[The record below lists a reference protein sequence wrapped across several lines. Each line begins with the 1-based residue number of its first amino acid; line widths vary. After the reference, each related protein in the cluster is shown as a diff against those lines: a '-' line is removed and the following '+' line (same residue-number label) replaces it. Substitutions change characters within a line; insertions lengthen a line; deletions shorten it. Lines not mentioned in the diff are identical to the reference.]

1 MIRWNLA
8 AAWTAFLMFTLVG
21 TLGSLSL
28 SAQEPSTA
36 PRGVAGTVTLAR
48 IEYDQL
54 LDLASRRRGAP
65 EQPPLPVAVTRTDV
79 RVRVSG
85 AIARATVQVQGEVL
99 RSGPVKV
106 PLIKGA
112 TLLDARLGERPLPLV
127 VEGDTLFALLAGPS
141 PFSATL
147 ETGAPL
153 VIAPGRGSFTLPVPP
168 AGSAM
173 ATIDIPGDQ
182 MDVRVS
188 PGLVLRRSSINS
200 RTIVEATLEPG
211 TPTQVSWTTRDSAP
225 MTAQR
230 DVRMLSNLSTL
241 VTIGDADVR
250 LMTLVDLTVVQGEP
264 SQITI
269 QLPADYELTSVTG
282 TSLDH
287 TEERPG
293 QLVLFVASPSQRSHQ
308 FLVTLERS
316 TTGGSFTLATSFPK
330 LLGVQRET
338 GEVAIE
344 GLGTVEIASGEM
356 PGLRRM
362 DVREVTPA
370 LASTARQSLL
380 AAFRYQRTMETPPTL
395 TVEVKRFADAAVLA
409 AAADRAVATT
419 LVTSEGRALTEVT
432 LWVRNRAQPFLK
444 VALPPGAS
452 MLSVE
457 VAGGSAKPVDGKDGT
472 RVPLLRPGVRPDGPY
487 VVSFVYLHA
496 GTPFVKKGDMRMMLP
511 RMDLPISVIEW
522 ELFVPDRYRAD
533 RFAGDVIPAAL
544 VERHTSMFGALS
556 IAVGGTDEAYSAAMP
571 GQIIGRVVDSSG
583 AALAGVTVVVE
594 NSGGKQSA
602 VTDGRGFYVF
612 SNVPSGPLRITT
624 QLQGFKATQRTVIF
638 DQRPRQVDFT
648 MQVGSLSETVT
659 VTSEAPVINER
670 SSETAQ
676 TFRQGGFLTARK
688 EASQDAAANAPSAN
702 VQSLQRR
709 AAGVLPVHIEVPR
722 AGTSH
727 RFVKPLVIDEEVAVK
742 FRYRQR

>member
-8 AAWTAFLMFTLVG
+8 AAWTAFLMFTLVC

-85 AIARATVQVQGEVL
+85 AIARATVQVEGEVL

-316 TTGGSFTLATSFPK
+316 TTGGSFTLATSFPR

-395 TVEVKRFADAAVLA
+395 TVEVRRFADAAVLA

-444 VALPPGAS
+444 VSLPPGAS

-556 IAVGGTDEAYSAAMP
+556 IAVGGTDEAYAMP

-594 NSGGKQSA
+594 NSGEKQSA
-602 VTDGRGFYVF
+602 VTDGRGLYVF

-676 TFRQGGFLTARK
+676 TFREGGFLTARK

-727 RFVKPLVIDEEVAVK
+727 RFVKPLVIDEEVAVR